1 MSTSSLSRHAS
12 RISTPHPLPPN
23 FLGLSC
29 PCSCLTDPSVSLF
42 LSLYF
47 GFKNGR
53 GGKVSPFLP
62 CRGSLLTCW
71 VKNSDVL
78 PVTPESCLWVFA
90 VIHQQWWPGLE
101 TDKRWGWCPFSS
113 ISTMPP
119 PRVHLS
125 TGVNCTPGICVT
137 FCAGHQG
144 YRGGPGWTQPCAV
157 KLAAA
162 LI

>member
-1 MSTSSLSRHAS
+1 MPAA
-12 RISTPHPLPPN
+12 
-23 FLGLSC
+23 FLGMHPGLAPPTRCHQIFLDSLVLA
-29 PCSCLTDPSVSLF
+29 PVSLIQVFLF

-71 VKNSDVL
+71 VKTSDVL

-90 VIHQQWWPGLE
+90 VVHQQWWPGLE
-101 TDKRWGWCPFSS
+101 TDKSWGWCPFSS

-125 TGVNCTPGICVT
+125 AGVNCTPGICVT

>member
-12 RISTPHPLPPN
+12 RLRPTPHPLPPN
-23 FLGLSC
+23 FLGVSC
-29 PCSCLTDPSVSLF
+29 PCSCLTDPSISLF

-62 CRGSLLTCW
+62 CRGSLLTSW

-78 PVTPESCLWVFA
+78 PVTPESCLWVSA
-90 VIHQQWWPGLE
+90 VVHQQWWPGLA
-101 TDKRWGWCPFSS
+101 TDRSWGWCPFGS

-119 PRVHLS
+119 P
-125 TGVNCTPGICVT
+125 GFICPQALTVPLAFVSRFVLGT
-137 FCAGHQG
+137 KDTEVGTAGHS
-144 YRGGPGWTQPCAV
+144 P
-157 KLAAA
+157 A
-162 LI
+162 L